1 MTGEYHLWYPRS
13 MKEQNTKHTT
23 YKLGYHL
30 IWCPQYRKAI
40 LTGDVALALEKELRR
55 LAQSNGWTIHMLAI
69 QPDHVHLF
77 LSAPPAIAPS
87 LIANTL
93 KGASARTLFKQFPAL
108 KQELWGGHLWSR
120 SFYVCSVGDMS
131 EDVVRRYI
139 EAQTH
144 D

>member
-1 MTGEYHLWYPRS
+1 

-30 IWCPQYRKAI
+30 VWCPKYRKAI
-40 LTGDVALALEKELRR
+40 LTGEVAAGLDTELRH
-55 LAQSNGWTIHMLAI
+55 LAQSNRWTIHSLAI

-87 LIANTL
+87 QIANTL
-93 KGASARTLFKQFPAL
+93 KGASARTLFKQYPAL
-108 KQELWGGHLWSR
+108 KQELWDGHLWSR
-120 SFYVCSVGDMS
+120 SFYVGSVGDMS
-131 EDVVRRYI
+131 EDVVRRYL
-139 EAQTH
+139 EAHTH

>member
-1 MTGEYHLWYPRS
+1 

-30 IWCPQYRKAI
+30 VWCPKYRKAI
-40 LTGDVALALEKELRR
+40 LTGEVAADAEAELRR
-55 LAQSNGWTIHMLAI
+55 LAQSNGWTIHTLVV

-77 LSAPPAIAPS
+77 LSAPPAVAPS

-93 KGASARTLFKQFPAL
+93 KGASARTLFKQHPEL

-120 SFYVCSVGDMS
+120 SFYVGSVGDMS
-131 EDVVRRYI
+131 EDIVRRYI
-139 EAQTH
+139 EAQRH
-144 D
+144 E